1 MDPQSPNLATRLRRA
16 GVDQSIAA
24 LLTAALDVELGVE
37 RLRGD
42 DLAAARQV
50 TDCIEAAA
58 RSAGCAAVSRVVF
71 EVLELLGE
79 RPDLRAKLARP
90 PEPAR
95 A

>member
-1 MDPQSPNLATRLRRA
+1 MDPQTPNLATRLRRA
-16 GVDQSIAA
+16 GVDERIAA
-24 LLTAALDVELGVE
+24 LLVAELDVELGVD
-37 RLRGD
+37 RLRD
-42 DLAAARQV
+42 ADPAAARQV
-50 TDCIEAAA
+50 TDCVEAAA

-79 RPDLRAKLARP
+79 RPDLRARLARP